1 MSELALAAL
10 FQAIVQIESGGNLKA
25 RNGDA
30 YGPAQIKPVVVE
42 DLKRAGYDVSLRE
55 RGTMDGS
62 FRLFKLYTQHW
73 IQRRKLKDT
82 PRTRANIWRYGPFN
96 SKTTHNDATYY
107 SKQAEFLMSR
117 KK

>member
-42 DLKRAGYDVSLRE
+42 DLKRAGYDVSLCE

-62 FRLFKLYTQHW
+62 YRLFKLYTQHW

-82 PRTRANIWRYGPFN
+82 PRTRANIWRYGPFS
-96 SKTTHNDATYY
+96 SKATHSESTYY
-107 SKQAEFLMSR
+107 SKQAEVLMSR

>member
-1 MSELALAAL
+1 VNELALVAL
-10 FQAIVQIESGGNLKA
+10 FQAIVQMESGGDLKA

-30 YGPAQIKPVVVE
+30 YGPAQIKPAVVD

-62 FRLFKLYTQHW
+62 YRLFKLYTQHW

-82 PRTRANIWRYGPFN
+82 ARTRANIWRHGPF
-96 SKTTHNDATYY
+96 SPKTTHNEPTYY
-107 SKQAEFLMSR
+107 SKAAEILMN
-117 KK
+117 KKK

>member
-1 MSELALAAL
+1 MNELALAAL

-55 RGTMDGS
+55 RGRSLPSRLRQNVKGIAPVLIQSRPGS
-62 FRLFKLYTQHW
+62 ENSLQPVPLLRMK
-73 IQRRKLKDT
+73 
-82 PRTRANIWRYGPFN
+82 TR
-96 SKTTHNDATYY
+96 D
-107 SKQAEFLMSR
+107 
-117 KK
+117 

>member
-62 FRLFKLYTQHW
+62 YRLFKLYTQHW
-73 IQRRKLKDT
+73 VQKRKLRDT
-82 PRTRANIWRYGPFN
+82 PRTRANIWRHGPF
-96 SKTTHNDATYY
+96 SPKTTRNEATYY
-107 SKQAEFLMSR
+107 SKAAEILMSQ